1 MSAASVLPSPLG
13 SFLLGGAASAAAGA
27 LDETRLVPA
36 AESAVERRALA
47 DEEELYAIFVTTE
60 ALENAYI
67 RDLLPAAAYTRE
79 CARLLRSYDL
89 QISKLREGV
98 AGAARFA
105 DVRSWMV
112 VRRSS
117 RRSVEC
123 SARARHARV
132 FTPKCYFSLHL
143 ILRPSPLFPPSSQ
156 AVGCV
161 APQAYL
167 RLERAKL
174 PATDTHYSDEG
185 YAGGRG
191 AKPDALAVSET
202 TGAIIQALDAVKLG
216 LLEVDQITPYLAA
229 AVESLNRHAWLPADV
244 KAALTQWKRTVG
256 GLRAS
261 DTLSAEQARQLLFD
275 LESTYNNF
283 RATLK

>member
-1 MSAASVLPSPLG
+1 MSSSAALQPSPLG
-13 SFLLGGAASAAAGA
+13 GFASVGAASASAGA

-89 QISKLREGV
+89 QISKLREGA

-105 DVRSWMV
+105 DVRSWMA
-112 VRRSS
+112 VRRV
-117 RRSVEC
+117 RRRR
-123 SARARHARV
+123 ARARPAPFFHASHCPAR
-132 FTPKCYFSLHL
+132 LARARL
-143 ILRPSPLFPPSSQ
+143 SPPQ

-216 LLEVDQITPYLAA
+216 MLEVDQITPYLAA

-256 GLRAS
+256 ALKAS
-261 DTLSAEQARQLLFD
+261 DILSAEQARQLMFD

>member
-1 MSAASVLPSPLG
+1 MSAAASVLPSPLG

-89 QISKLREGV
+89 QISKLREGA

-105 DVRSWMV
+105 DVRSWMA

-123 SARARHARV
+123 SARARHASV
-132 FTPKCYFSLHL
+132 YSEVLFFT
-143 ILRPSPLFPPSSQ
+143 SS
-156 AVGCV
+156 
-161 APQAYL
+161 
-167 RLERAKL
+167 
-174 PATDTHYSDEG
+174 
-185 YAGGRG
+185 
-191 AKPDALAVSET
+191 
-202 TGAIIQALDAVKLG
+202 
-216 LLEVDQITPYLAA
+216 
-229 AVESLNRHAWLPADV
+229 
-244 KAALTQWKRTVG
+244 
-256 GLRAS
+256 
-261 DTLSAEQARQLLFD
+261 F
-275 LESTYNNF
+275 F
-283 RATLK
+283 